1 MVSDSTVR
9 ISVEQQKEVVKD
21 KKNVG
26 KPHEK
31 IGMTLK
37 KEYWKYSRK
46 KLCFP
51 PIVLNY
57 LRTLVPGD
65 TG

>member
-1 MVSDSTVR
+1 MLSDLTVR
-9 ISVEQQKEVVKD
+9 ISVEQQKDVVKD

-46 KLCFP
+46 KL
-51 PIVLNY
+51 
-57 LRTLVPGD
+57 
-65 TG
+65 